1 MKKKKKR
8 ESEKEKKNKF
18 LARACFHPQV
28 YEGFLESNFRDEGT
42 ERASANMVVQ
52 SRFNKAHNKGKQ
64 QGDDDEEEEEE
75 EREREIDRKTFESPF
90 SYSLHTFRLQSFS
103 FLFLLFPPSSSSF
116 SFFISVLAVFSD

>member
-75 EREREIDRKTFESPF
+75 EEEEREREIDRKTFESPF
-90 SYSLHTFRLQSFS
+90 SYSLHIFRL
-103 FLFLLFPPSSSSF
+103 
-116 SFFISVLAVFSD
+116 